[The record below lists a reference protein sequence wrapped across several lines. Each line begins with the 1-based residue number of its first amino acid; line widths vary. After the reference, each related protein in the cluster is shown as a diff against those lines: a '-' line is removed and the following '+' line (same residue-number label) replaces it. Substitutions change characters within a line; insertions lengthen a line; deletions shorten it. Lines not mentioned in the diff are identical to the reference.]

1 VSDRRPIV
9 CHVVIA
15 EQHKA
20 FAQRVDEALQAFICA
35 QRRTLGELGADVDPL
50 IDAAAEAVSGGKR
63 LRPAFCYWAWRA
75 AGQPADDRIVVA
87 ASSLELLH
95 ASAIVHDDVM
105 DDSDTRRGRPTAHRR
120 FHRLDLPGS
129 DRQFGLGSAI
139 LLGDLLLGWS
149 DQQLRASGLPVSA
162 VSRAMPYFDAMRSEV
177 AAGQFLDLLAQAS
190 GQNSIERA
198 MRVLRFKSA
207 KYTVERPLHVGA
219 SLAGADESLISSL
232 SLYGI
237 PLGEAFQ
244 LRDDV
249 LGIFGDPEVTGKPAG
264 DDLRQGK
271 RTVLMS
277 RALELADDE
286 DRALLESSFGDPE
299 LTDESAARAL
309 AAVERSGAVTHVE
322 ELITELG
329 ATALAAVAAAP
340 IQDEEARTALRELAE
355 IATRREV

>member
-1 VSDRRPIV
+1 
-9 CHVVIA
+9 VVIA

-20 FAQRVDEALQAFICA
+20 FAERIDQALEVFISGQRHMLS
-35 QRRTLGELGADVDPL
+35 ELGADVDPL
-50 IDAAAEAVSGGKR
+50 IEAATEAVRGGKR

-75 AGQPADDRIVVA
+75 VGRPPDDRIVVA

-95 ASAIVHDDVM
+95 ASALVHDDVM
-105 DDSDTRRGRPTAHRR
+105 DDSDTRRGRPTAHRQ
-120 FHRLDLPGS
+120 FHSLGLPGS
-129 DRQFGLGSAI
+129 DQQFGLGSAI

-149 DQQLRASGLPVSA
+149 DQQLRASGLSVGA

-207 KYTVERPLHVGA
+207 KYTVERPLHIGA

-249 LGIFGDPEVTGKPAG
+249 LGMFGDPEITGKPAG

-286 DRALLESSFGDPE
+286 DRTLLESAFGDPE
-299 LTDESAARAL
+299 LTYESAARAL
-309 AAVERSGAVTHVE
+309 AAVKRSGALTHVE
-322 ELITELG
+322 GLITELG
-329 ATALAAVAAAP
+329 ATAMAAVAVAP
-340 IQDEEARTALRELAE
+340 IRDEESRTALRELAE
-355 IATRREV
+355 FATRREV